1 MADNKK
7 YYYLKLKEN
16 FFDSDEIIILESME
30 KGYLYSNILLKLYL
44 RSLKNEGKLM
54 FNDRIPFNTKM
65 LAQVTRHSENEIEN
79 ALQVFEDLKLV
90 EILDNGAIF
99 MNDIQNFIGKS
110 STHAERQKE
119 YRRRIANEKRT
130 TNSEKE
136 VIKNNNYVYKSEAE
150 NECVTNVKQALN
162 KNEPEKEKELEIEK
176 EKELQLEKEPSGQ
189 LSLSSLFEFWESNGF
204 GMLAP
209 KTRQDL
215 AYWVEDF
222 QEIGATEQEAIELI
236 QEALNLAIN
245 ANARRYNYVNGILKN
260 WEAKR
265 YTNVKQVN
273 ADRKTRENMP
283 KNMTD
288 KEREAMDKVER
299 EAMENPNS
307 IYNAF

>member
-1 MADNKK
+1 MASVKRFFW
-7 YYYLKLKEN
+7 LKLKED
-16 FFDSDEIIILESME
+16 FFKQKEIKLLRKIAGGDTHTII
-30 KGYLYSNILLKLYL
+30 YLKILLL
-44 RSLKNEGKLM
+44 SLKNNGKVYFEG
-54 FNDRIPFNTKM
+54 
-65 LAQVTRHSENEIEN
+65 VTDNFFEEIALEIDEDIEN
-79 ALQVFEDLKLV
+79 VAICMKFLEQKGLLIYDTEDSASLTAIPEMIGSESESARRVRKHRQNKVLQEKTSQC
-90 EILDNGAIF
+90 N
-99 MNDIQNFIGKS
+99 
-110 STHAERQKE
+110 AETLQSNK
-119 YRRRIANEKRT
+119 NVT
-130 TNSEKE
+130 TEKE
-136 VIKNNNYVYKSEAE
+136 
-150 NECVTNVKQALN
+150 L
-162 KNEPEKEKELEIEK
+162 EKELEIEK
-176 EKELQLEKEPSGQ
+176 EKELQQETDKNQKG

-215 AYWVEDF
+215 AYWVKDF

>member
-54 FNDRIPFNTKM
+54 FNDRIPFNTRM

-119 YRRRIANEKRT
+119 YRRRIANEKEQT
-130 TNSEKE
+130 TTEKE
-136 VIKNNNYVYKSEAE
+136 IVKNNLNKLKNESE
-150 NECVTNVKQALN
+150 NKCVTNVKQELN
-162 KNEPEKEKELEIEK
+162 KNEPEKEIELEIEK
-176 EKELQLEKEPSGQ
+176 EKELQQETEPSGQ
-189 LSLSSLFEFWESNGF
+189 LSLSSLFEFWECNGF

-209 KTRQDL
+209 RTREDL
-215 AYWVEDF
+215 TYWVKDF
-222 QEIGATEQEAIELI
+222 QEIGATEQEALELI
-236 QEALNLAIN
+236 QEALKLAIN

-273 ADRKTRENMP
+273 ADRKASAGMR
-283 KNMTD
+283 KDMTD
-288 KEREAMDKVER
+288 RQREDAEKVER

>member
-7 YYYLKLKEN
+7 YYYLKLADN
-16 FFDSDEIIILESME
+16 FFNRQEIVFIEEMKDGDKYIVV
-30 KGYLYSNILLKLYL
+30 LLKLYL
-44 RSLKNEGKLM
+44 LSLKDNGRLSFKKLVPY
-54 FNDRIPFNTKM
+54 DTKM
-65 LAQVTRHSENEIEN
+65 LATITKKSERFIKKAINLFEKYELIE
-79 ALQVFEDLKLV
+79 V
-90 EILDNGAIF
+90 LDTGIIY
-99 MNDIQNFIGKS
+99 MNDIQSFIGKS
-110 STHAERQKE
+110 STEADR
-119 YRRRIANEKRT
+119 KREQRKRVKA
-130 TNSEKE
+130 EKE
-136 VIKNNNYVYKSEAE
+136 Q
-150 NECVTNVKQALN
+150 NVKNTSDENMGHLSDICPPN
-162 KNEPEKEKELEIEK
+162 VHERIENRDK
-176 EKELQLEKEPSGQ
+176 RIENRELQQETDKNQKG

-215 AYWVEDF
+215 AYWVKDF
-222 QEIGATEQEAIELI
+222 QEIGATEQEALELI

-273 ADRKTRENMP
+273 ADRKASAGIR
-283 KNMTD
+283 KDMTD
-288 KEREAMDKVER
+288 RQREDAEKVER

>member
-1 MADNKK
+1 MASVKRFFW
-7 YYYLKLKEN
+7 LKLKED
-16 FFDSDEIIILESME
+16 FFKQKEIKLLRKIAGGDTHTII
-30 KGYLYSNILLKLYL
+30 YLKILLL
-44 RSLKNEGKLM
+44 SLKNNGKVYFEG
-54 FNDRIPFNTKM
+54 
-65 LAQVTRHSENEIEN
+65 VTDNFFEEIALEIDEDIEN
-79 ALQVFEDLKLV
+79 VAICMKFLEQKGLLIYDTEDSASLTAIPEMIGSESESARRVRKHRQNKVLQEKTSQC
-90 EILDNGAIF
+90 N
-99 MNDIQNFIGKS
+99 
-110 STHAERQKE
+110 AETLQSNK
-119 YRRRIANEKRT
+119 NVT
-130 TNSEKE
+130 TEKE
-136 VIKNNNYVYKSEAE
+136 
-150 NECVTNVKQALN
+150 L
-162 KNEPEKEKELEIEK
+162 EKELEIEK
-176 EKELQLEKEPSGQ
+176 EKELQQETDKNQKG

-215 AYWVEDF
+215 AYWVKDF

-283 KNMTD
+283 ENMTN
-288 KEREAMDKVER
+288 KEREAMEKVER
-299 EAMENPNS
+299 EAKENPNS

>member
-1 MADNKK
+1 MGEHGDSQFVAWSYALCGVQPIYQIASRKDSKIEFED
-7 YYYLKLKEN
+7 LEN
-16 FFDSDEIIILESME
+16 RDKRIENRELQQEIDKNILESSPQDE
-30 KGYLYSNILLKLYL
+30 
-44 RSLKNEGKLM
+44 
-54 FNDRIPFNTKM
+54 
-65 LAQVTRHSENEIEN
+65 Q
-79 ALQVFEDLKLV
+79 
-90 EILDNGAIF
+90 AI
-99 MNDIQNFIGKS
+99 
-110 STHAERQKE
+110 
-119 YRRRIANEKRT
+119 
-130 TNSEKE
+130 
-136 VIKNNNYVYKSEAE
+136 
-150 NECVTNVKQALN
+150 
-162 KNEPEKEKELEIEK
+162 
-176 EKELQLEKEPSGQ
+176 